1 MLTYIFGLWNLL
13 KIDMEIEQKH
23 LLVIDVSK
31 RNLIKFSEQAIGS
44 NKIQLKMFF
53 QEIYFVSD
61 VTPLYIKKI
70 CCDKTCFSY
79 LVYNGC

>member
-1 MLTYIFGLWNLL
+1 MLTHIFVLWNLL

-44 NKIQLKMFF
+44 NKI
-53 QEIYFVSD
+53 
-61 VTPLYIKKI
+61 
-70 CCDKTCFSY
+70 
-79 LVYNGC
+79 